1 MAAPSHEFS
10 SHAVNNL
17 NHPYCS
23 RLLPEL
29 PLEVGDDVNDGT
41 NKNMQTPWHV
51 CLDNYLVLAVL
62 NVVLVATLSVIMV
75 SSKIWQTLVAR
86 ERQW

>member
-1 MAAPSHEFS
+1 MAAPSREFS

-51 CLDNYLVLAVL
+51 CLDNYLIGGFKRSPCCYSFSNNGLIKKFGR
-62 NVVLVATLSVIMV
+62 S
-75 SSKIWQTLVAR
+75 
-86 ERQW
+86 